1 MIAGMIFQ
9 SKIKDS
15 SRGTMHGALK
25 DSSTAMSAG
34 GALIHLAPLEFLHR
48 RLLVHLLLLLRPCRA
63 EGNGAWDEQ
72 DVLCEGLLALRW
84 KSLL

>member
-1 MIAGMIFQ
+1 MLARACAGVQLQGTAQSSGMIAGMIFQ

-34 GALIHLAPLEFLHR
+34 GALIHVAPLEFLHR
-48 RLLVHLLLLLRPCRA
+48 RFLVHLLLLLRPCRA
-63 EGNGAWDEQ
+63 EGNGA
-72 DVLCEGLLALRW
+72 
-84 KSLL
+84 